1 MKKLLLILL
10 TLLLCTGCAAKT
22 AQENPNPAD
31 KKESITEEQP
41 ENTASLA
48 CRTVKGEAF
57 SIALSLPDGWELK
70 EQTPKRD
77 AVLAQALLYCE
88 GKEMAELSVEE
99 YEPVSGVPPQEHYK
113 VAYASLRL
121 GSVAGWEFEPYQ
133 PVFAQDGVESV
144 VATTYHKDPVQMN
157 SGKSAAEVPYLEGIG
172 VASYDQ
178 NKACYLTVS
187 FAQDALTKEQAEEF
201 AKEIRWES
209 GQ

>member
-48 CRTVKGEAF
+48 CRTVKGEAV
-57 SIALSLPDGWELK
+57 SIALSL
-70 EQTPKRD
+70 
-77 AVLAQALLYCE
+77 
-88 GKEMAELSVEE
+88 
-99 YEPVSGVPPQEHYK
+99 
-113 VAYASLRL
+113 
-121 GSVAGWEFEPYQ
+121 
-133 PVFAQDGVESV
+133 
-144 VATTYHKDPVQMN
+144 MN

-172 VASYDQ
+172 VASFDQ

>member
-1 MKKLLLILL
+1 MTGKEGVISAFLTGFIFVVLWLTACENLPYNEGKIQSIRLERRRKMKKLLLILL

-22 AQENPNPAD
+22 TQENPNPAD

-48 CRTVKGEAF
+48 CRTAKGEAF

-121 GSVAGWEFEPYQ
+121 GSVAG
-133 PVFAQDGVESV
+133 
-144 VATTYHKDPVQMN
+144 
-157 SGKSAAEVPYLEGIG
+157 
-172 VASYDQ
+172 
-178 NKACYLTVS
+178 
-187 FAQDALTKEQAEEF
+187 
-201 AKEIRWES
+201 
-209 GQ
+209 